1 MILYFKCYKF
11 CECRKLSIILYHRIL
26 QFYFIFIWTWCL
38 CFMPCFLFSLCVT
51 GKVNKVIHNV
61 IFCTFI
67 FGAMALIK
75 KKKNLSQRSETVWEW
90 PIGGDTSWTG
100 RRAWHWTACASG
112 SRDWSWR
119 LLLPL
124 LDLPPQKTCQ
134 EPLVEPQRVPPR
146 PRNDRSSALASSQTR
161 GRCFSTTRGVLL
173 SASFTHSW
181 YTSDRCM
188 LSARHSLFLD
198 ITAGFK
204 ALYNVFPS

>member
-1 MILYFKCYKF
+1 MILYFKCYEF

-26 QFYFIFIWTWCL
+26 QFYFIFIWIWCL
-38 CFMPCFLFSLCVT
+38 CFMPCFLFSRCVT
-51 GKVNKVIHNV
+51 GKVNKVI
-61 IFCTFI
+61 
-67 FGAMALIK
+67 K
-75 KKKNLSQRSETVWEW
+75 PLSQRSETVWEW

-112 SRDWSWR
+112 SRDRSWR

-124 LDLPPQKTCQ
+124 LDLPPLKTCQ

-173 SASFTHSW
+173 SASFTLSW

-188 LSARHSLFLD
+188 LSARHSLCFYFGRVLKPY
-198 ITAGFK
+198 IMCFQAKFTKELLG
-204 ALYNVFPS
+204 LS